1 MQNPSRFVRV
11 PISFTN
17 SLRFQCAHGKKSVFP
32 LFNKYVW
39 ADCDMEREQRWKDGI
54 LQSFCLGSWRSTTFY
69 VGWRKSFDQ
78 FRSFH
83 NTNASLV
90 LSTNITPICGISEL
104 WECVR
109 FVFSLV
115 WSHPFSSTNLPLW
128 TSATFTARR
137 AIRIKQYQRENKVE
151 EHKLH
156 LLFGVDIK
164 HNSSLPPRLYWSI
177 TLRNCR

>member
-1 MQNPSRFVRV
+1 MEGWDSAVILLGIVTFHMFSPFIFPSRCVF
-11 PISFTN
+11 
-17 SLRFQCAHGKKSVFP
+17 LSVF
-32 LFNKYVW
+32 YVLH
-39 ADCDMEREQRWKDGI
+39 WK
-54 LQSFCLGSWRSTTFY
+54 STTFY

-137 AIRIKQYQRENKVE
+137 AIRIKQYQRKNKVE

-164 HNSSLPPRLYWSI
+164 HNSSLPPPLYWSI